1 MAKFKYRAY
10 TNEGD
15 LVEGEI
21 ETSDISEVSRIL
33 LERHIV
39 PYEIQ
44 NTNKSLFDFN
54 FKFNKKTKSLSE
66 QETAEFTR
74 EIATL
79 LEANIPLDH
88 CLRIISSQ
96 TTRKK
101 YNNLAKDILANLEA
115 GSSLS
120 DSFSNYKDVFNSEYI
135 NIIGVGEKVGKVDLS
150 LKDLADMLERRIE
163 IKNSLRSALI
173 YPSLLIIMA
182 LISTTVII
190 GTLVPN
196 IAPIFKEN
204 GQPIPSGLQLII
216 DIVDAWPIMFG
227 VIIVSAV
234 IFFILIKLSKDRRDW
249 LISFD
254 KIKLNIPMAGNLI
267 SENTLARFSRTVG
280 FMLKSGVPL
289 IQCLESGHIAIQN
302 NYFKSRFEDIT
313 KKVTSGAR
321 LSHSMKDVEF
331 IPSMVTQMVNIGEET
346 GRLDEM
352 FLRIANILEKKTQT
366 KIERL
371 MGLLTPILTIMIATI
386 VGVLIITVMNAV
398 LSINDLAGR

>member
-21 ETSDISEVSRIL
+21 ETSDISEVSSIL
-33 LERHIV
+33 LERQIV

-44 NTNKSLFDFN
+44 NTNKSLFNFN
-54 FKFNKKTKSLSE
+54 FKFNKKTKSLSG
-66 QETAEFTR
+66 QEIAEFTR

-79 LEANIPLDH
+79 LEANIPVDQ
-88 CLRIISSQ
+88 CLKIISSQ

-101 YNNLAKDILANLEA
+101 YNNLAKEILANLEE

-120 DSFSNYKDVFNSEYI
+120 DSFYNYGDVFNREYI
-135 NIIGVGEKVGKVDLS
+135 NIIRVGEKVGKVDLS

-163 IKNSLRSALI
+163 IKKRLQSALI

-182 LISTTVII
+182 LISTAVII

-204 GQPIPSGLQLII
+204 GQPIPSGLQFII

-227 VIIVSAV
+227 MVIVLMV
-234 IFFILIKLSKDRRDW
+234 IFFVLIKLSKDRRDW

-254 KIKLNIPMAGNLI
+254 KMTLNIPVAGNLI

-280 FMLKSGVPL
+280 SMLKSGVPL

-302 NYFKSRFEDIT
+302 NYFKTRFEDLT
-313 KKVTSGAR
+313 KQVTSGAR

-331 IPSMVTQMVNIGEET
+331 IPSMVMQMVSIGEET

-366 KIERL
+366 TIERM
-371 MGLLTPILTIMIATI
+371 MGLLTPILTIMIAAV
-386 VGVLIITVMNAV
+386 VGGLIITVMNAV
-398 LSINDLAGR
+398 LSINDLAG

>member
-21 ETSDISEVSRIL
+21 ETSDISEVSSIL
-33 LERHIV
+33 LERQIV

-44 NTNKSLFDFN
+44 STNKSLFNFN
-54 FKFNKKTKSLSE
+54 FKFNKKTKSLSG
-66 QETAEFTR
+66 QEIAEFTR

-79 LEANIPLDH
+79 LEANIPVDQ
-88 CLRIISSQ
+88 CLKIISSQ

-101 YNNLAKDILANLEA
+101 YNNLAKEILANLEE

-120 DSFSNYKDVFNSEYI
+120 DSFYNYGDVFNREYI
-135 NIIGVGEKVGKVDLS
+135 NIIRVGEKVGKVDLS

-163 IKNSLRSALI
+163 IKKRLQSALI

-182 LISTTVII
+182 LISTAVII

-204 GQPIPSGLQLII
+204 GQPIPSGLQFII

-227 VIIVSAV
+227 MVIVLMV
-234 IFFILIKLSKDRRDW
+234 IFFVLIKLSKDRRDW

-254 KIKLNIPMAGNLI
+254 KMTLNIPVAGSLI

-280 FMLKSGVPL
+280 SMLKSGVPL

-302 NYFKSRFEDIT
+302 NYFKTRFEDLT
-313 KKVTSGAR
+313 KQVTSGAR

-331 IPSMVTQMVNIGEET
+331 IPSMVMQMVSIGEET

-352 FLRIANILEKKTQT
+352 FLRIASILEKKTQT
-366 KIERL
+366 TIERM
-371 MGLLTPILTIMIATI
+371 MGLLTPILTIMIAAV
-386 VGVLIITVMNAV
+386 VGGLIITVMNAV
-398 LSINDLAGR
+398 LSINDLAG

>member
-54 FKFNKKTKSLSE
+54 FKFNKKIKSFSE
-66 QETAEFTR
+66 QEIAEFTR

-120 DSFSNYKDVFNSEYI
+120 DSFSNYGDVFNREYI

-234 IFFILIKLSKDRRDW
+234 IFFILIKLSKDKRDW

-331 IPSMVTQMVNIGEET
+331 IPSMVMQMVSIGEET

-371 MGLLTPILTIMIATI
+371 MGLLTPIITIMIATI
-386 VGVLIITVMNAV
+386 VGILIITVMNAV

>member
-21 ETSDISEVSRIL
+21 ETSDISEVSSIL
-33 LERHIV
+33 LERQIV

-44 NTNKSLFDFN
+44 NTNKSLFNFN
-54 FKFNKKTKSLSE
+54 FKFNKKTKSLSG
-66 QETAEFTR
+66 QEIAEFTR

-79 LEANIPLDH
+79 LEANIPVDQ
-88 CLRIISSQ
+88 CLKIISSQ

-101 YNNLAKDILANLEA
+101 YNNLAKEILANLEE

-120 DSFSNYKDVFNSEYI
+120 DSFFNYGDVFNREYI
-135 NIIGVGEKVGKVDLS
+135 NIIRVGEKVGKVDLS

-163 IKNSLRSALI
+163 IKKRLQSALI

-182 LISTTVII
+182 LISTAVII

-204 GQPIPSGLQLII
+204 GQPIPSGLQFII
-216 DIVDAWPIMFG
+216 DIVDAWQIIFG
-227 VIIVSAV
+227 VIIVLMI
-234 IFFILIKLSKDRRDW
+234 IFFVLIKLSKDRSDW

-254 KIKLNIPMAGNLI
+254 KMTLNIPVAGNLI

-280 FMLKSGVPL
+280 SMLKSGVPL

-302 NYFKSRFEDIT
+302 NYFKTRFEDLT
-313 KKVTSGAR
+313 KQVIGGAS

-331 IPSMVTQMVNIGEET
+331 IPSMVMQMVSIGEET

-366 KIERL
+366 TIERM
-371 MGLLTPILTIMIATI
+371 MGLLTPILTIMIAAV
-386 VGVLIITVMNAV
+386 VGGLIITVMNAV

>member
-21 ETSDISEVSRIL
+21 ETSDISEVSSIL
-33 LERHIV
+33 LERQIV

-44 NTNKSLFDFN
+44 STNKSLFNFN
-54 FKFNKKTKSLSE
+54 FKFNKKTKSLSG
-66 QETAEFTR
+66 QEIAEFTR

-79 LEANIPLDH
+79 LEANIPVDQ
-88 CLRIISSQ
+88 CLKIISSQ

-101 YNNLAKDILANLEA
+101 YNNLAKEILANLEE

-120 DSFSNYKDVFNSEYI
+120 DSFYNYGDVFNREYI
-135 NIIGVGEKVGKVDLS
+135 NIIRVGEKVGKVDLS

-163 IKNSLRSALI
+163 IKKRLQSALI

-182 LISTTVII
+182 LISTAVII
-190 GTLVPN
+190 GILVPN

-204 GQPIPSGLQLII
+204 GQPIPSGLQFII
-216 DIVDAWPIMFG
+216 DIVDVWPIMFG
-227 VIIVSAV
+227 MVIVLMV
-234 IFFILIKLSKDRRDW
+234 IFFVLIKLSKDRRDW

-254 KIKLNIPMAGNLI
+254 KMTLNIPVAGNLI

-280 FMLKSGVPL
+280 SMLKSGVPL

-302 NYFKSRFEDIT
+302 NYFKTRFEDLT
-313 KKVTSGAR
+313 KQVTSGAR

-331 IPSMVTQMVNIGEET
+331 IPSMVMQMVSIGEET

-366 KIERL
+366 TIERM
-371 MGLLTPILTIMIATI
+371 MGLLTPILTIMIAAV
-386 VGVLIITVMNAV
+386 VGGLIITVMNAV
-398 LSINDLAGR
+398 LSINDLAG

>member
-10 TNEGD
+10 TNDGD

-54 FKFNKKTKSLSE
+54 FKFNKKTKSLTE
-66 QETAEFTR
+66 QEIAEFTR

-79 LEANIPLDH
+79 LEANIPLDQ

-101 YNNLAKDILANLEA
+101 YNNLAKDFMANLEA
-115 GSSLS
+115 GFSLS
-120 DSFSNYKDVFNSEYI
+120 DSFSNYKDVFNREYI

-150 LKDLADMLERRIE
+150 LKNLADMLERRIE

-216 DIVDAWPIMFG
+216 DIVDAWPIIFG
-227 VIIVSAV
+227 VIIVLAV
-234 IFFILIKLSKDRRDW
+234 IFFVLIKLSKDRRDW

-289 IQCLESGHIAIQN
+289 IQCLESGHIAIHN

-331 IPSMVTQMVNIGEET
+331 IPSMVMQMVSIGEET
-346 GRLDEM
+346 GQLDEM

-386 VGVLIITVMNAV
+386 VGGLIITVMNAV

>member
-21 ETSDISEVSRIL
+21 ETSDISEVSSIL
-33 LERHIV
+33 LERQIV

-44 NTNKSLFDFN
+44 STNKSLFNFN
-54 FKFNKKTKSLSE
+54 FKFNKKTKSLSG
-66 QETAEFTR
+66 QEIAEFTR

-79 LEANIPLDH
+79 LEANIPVDQ
-88 CLRIISSQ
+88 CLKIISSQ

-101 YNNLAKDILANLEA
+101 FNNLAKEILANLEE

-120 DSFSNYKDVFNSEYI
+120 DSFYNYGDVFNREYI
-135 NIIGVGEKVGKVDLS
+135 NIIRVGEKVGKVDLS

-163 IKNSLRSALI
+163 IKKRLQSALI

-182 LISTTVII
+182 LISTAVII

-204 GQPIPSGLQLII
+204 GQPIPSGLQFII

-227 VIIVSAV
+227 MVIFLLV
-234 IFFILIKLSKDRRDW
+234 IFFVLIKLSKDRRDW

-254 KIKLNIPMAGNLI
+254 KMTLNIPVAGSLI

-280 FMLKSGVPL
+280 SMLKSGVPL

-302 NYFKSRFEDIT
+302 NYFKTRFEDLT
-313 KKVTSGAR
+313 KQVTSGAR

-331 IPSMVTQMVNIGEET
+331 IPSMVMQMVSIGEET

-366 KIERL
+366 TIERM
-371 MGLLTPILTIMIATI
+371 MGLLTPILTIMIAAV
-386 VGVLIITVMNAV
+386 VGGLIITVMNAV
-398 LSINDLAGR
+398 LSINDLAG

>member
-21 ETSDISEVSRIL
+21 ETSDISEVSSIL
-33 LERHIV
+33 LERQIV

-44 NTNKSLFDFN
+44 STNKSLFNFN
-54 FKFNKKTKSLSE
+54 FKFNKKTKSLSG
-66 QETAEFTR
+66 QEIAEFTR

-79 LEANIPLDH
+79 LEANIPVDQ
-88 CLRIISSQ
+88 CLKIISSQ

-101 YNNLAKDILANLEA
+101 YNNLAKEILANLEE

-120 DSFSNYKDVFNSEYI
+120 DSFYNYGDVFNREYI
-135 NIIGVGEKVGKVDLS
+135 NIIRVGEKIGKVDLS

-163 IKNSLRSALI
+163 IKKRLQSALI

-182 LISTTVII
+182 LISTAVII

-204 GQPIPSGLQLII
+204 GQPIPSGLQFII
-216 DIVDAWPIMFG
+216 EIVDAWPVMFG
-227 VIIVSAV
+227 MVIVLMV
-234 IFFILIKLSKDRRDW
+234 IFFVLIKLSKDRRDW

-254 KIKLNIPMAGNLI
+254 KMTLNIPVAGSLI
-267 SENTLARFSRTVG
+267 SENTLARFFRTVG
-280 FMLKSGVPL
+280 SMLKSGVPL

-302 NYFKSRFEDIT
+302 NYFKTSFEDLT
-313 KKVTSGAR
+313 KQVTSGAR

-331 IPSMVTQMVNIGEET
+331 IPSMVMQMVSIGEET

-366 KIERL
+366 TIERM
-371 MGLLTPILTIMIATI
+371 MGLLTPILTIMIAAV
-386 VGVLIITVMNAV
+386 VGGLIITVMNAV
-398 LSINDLAGR
+398 LSINDLAG

>member
-21 ETSDISEVSRIL
+21 ETSDISEVSSIL
-33 LERHIV
+33 LERQIV

-44 NTNKSLFDFN
+44 NTNKSLFNFN
-54 FKFNKKTKSLSE
+54 FKFNKKPKSLSG
-66 QETAEFTR
+66 QEIAEFTR

-79 LEANIPLDH
+79 LEANIPVDQ
-88 CLRIISSQ
+88 CLKIISSQ

-101 YNNLAKDILANLEA
+101 YNNLAKEILANLEE

-120 DSFSNYKDVFNSEYI
+120 DSFYNYGDVFNREYI
-135 NIIGVGEKVGKVDLS
+135 NIIRVGEKVGKVDLS

-163 IKNSLRSALI
+163 IKKRLQSALI

-182 LISTTVII
+182 LISTAVII

-204 GQPIPSGLQLII
+204 GQPIPSGLQFII

-227 VIIVSAV
+227 MVIVLMV
-234 IFFILIKLSKDRRDW
+234 IFFVLIKLSKDRRDW

-254 KIKLNIPMAGNLI
+254 KMTLNIPVAGSLI

-280 FMLKSGVPL
+280 SMLKSGVPL

-302 NYFKSRFEDIT
+302 NYFKTRFEDLT
-313 KKVTSGAR
+313 KQVTSGAR

-331 IPSMVTQMVNIGEET
+331 IPSMVMQMVSIGEET

-366 KIERL
+366 TIERM
-371 MGLLTPILTIMIATI
+371 MGLLTPILTIMIAAV
-386 VGVLIITVMNAV
+386 VGGLIITVMNAV
-398 LSINDLAGR
+398 LSINDLAG

>member
-21 ETSDISEVSRIL
+21 ETSDISEVSSIL
-33 LERHIV
+33 LERQIV

-44 NTNKSLFDFN
+44 NTNKSLFNFN
-54 FKFNKKTKSLSE
+54 FKFNKKTKSLSG
-66 QETAEFTR
+66 QEIAEFTR

-79 LEANIPLDH
+79 LEANIPVDQ
-88 CLRIISSQ
+88 CLKIISSQ

-101 YNNLAKDILANLEA
+101 YNNLAKEILVNLEE

-120 DSFSNYKDVFNSEYI
+120 DSFYNYGDVFNREYI
-135 NIIGVGEKVGKVDLS
+135 NIIRVGEKIGKVDLS

-163 IKNSLRSALI
+163 IKKRLQSALI

-182 LISTTVII
+182 LISTAVII

-204 GQPIPSGLQLII
+204 GQPIPSGLQFII
-216 DIVDAWPIMFG
+216 EIVDAWPVMFG
-227 VIIVSAV
+227 MVIVLMV
-234 IFFILIKLSKDRRDW
+234 IFFVLIKLSKDRRDW

-254 KIKLNIPMAGNLI
+254 KMTLNIPVAGSLI
-267 SENTLARFSRTVG
+267 SENTLARFFRTVG
-280 FMLKSGVPL
+280 SMLKSGVPL

-302 NYFKSRFEDIT
+302 NYFKTRFEDLT
-313 KKVTSGAR
+313 KQVIGGAR

-331 IPSMVTQMVNIGEET
+331 IPSMVMQMVSIGEET

-366 KIERL
+366 TIERM
-371 MGLLTPILTIMIATI
+371 MGLLTPILTIMIAAV
-386 VGVLIITVMNAV
+386 VGGLIITVMNAV

>member
-21 ETSDISEVSRIL
+21 ETSDISEVSSIL
-33 LERHIV
+33 LERQIV

-44 NTNKSLFDFN
+44 NTNKSLFNFN
-54 FKFNKKTKSLSE
+54 LKFNKKTNSLSE
-66 QETAEFTR
+66 QEIAEFTR

-79 LEANIPLDH
+79 LEANIPVDQ
-88 CLRIISSQ
+88 CLKIISSQ

-101 YNNLAKDILANLEA
+101 YNNLAEEILANLEE

-120 DSFSNYKDVFNSEYI
+120 DSFYNYGDVFNREYI
-135 NIIGVGEKVGKVDLS
+135 NIIRVGEKVGKVDLS
-150 LKDLADMLERRIE
+150 LKDLADMLERRME
-163 IKNSLRSALI
+163 IKKRLQSALI

-182 LISTTVII
+182 LISTAVII

-204 GQPIPSGLQLII
+204 GQPIPSGLQFII
-216 DIVDAWPIMFG
+216 DIVDAWQIIFG
-227 VIIVSAV
+227 VIIVLVV
-234 IFFILIKLSKDRRDW
+234 IFFVLTKLSKDRRDW

-254 KIKLNIPMAGNLI
+254 KMTLNIPVAGNLI

-280 FMLKSGVPL
+280 SMLKSGVPL

-302 NYFKSRFEDIT
+302 NYFKTRFEDLT
-313 KKVTSGAR
+313 KQVTSGAR

-331 IPSMVTQMVNIGEET
+331 IPSMVMQMVSIGEET

-366 KIERL
+366 TIERM
-371 MGLLTPILTIMIATI
+371 MGLLTPILTIMIAAV
-386 VGVLIITVMNAV
+386 VGGLIITVMNAV

>member
-21 ETSDISEVSRIL
+21 ETSDISEVSSIL
-33 LERHIV
+33 LERQIV

-44 NTNKSLFDFN
+44 STNKSLFNFN
-54 FKFNKKTKSLSE
+54 FKFNKKTKSLSG
-66 QETAEFTR
+66 QEIAEFTR

-79 LEANIPLDH
+79 LEANIPVDQ
-88 CLRIISSQ
+88 CLKIISSQ

-101 YNNLAKDILANLEA
+101 FNNLAKEILANLEE

-120 DSFSNYKDVFNSEYI
+120 DSFYNYGDVFNREYI
-135 NIIGVGEKVGKVDLS
+135 NIIRVGEKVGKVDLS

-163 IKNSLRSALI
+163 IKKRLQSALI

-182 LISTTVII
+182 LISTAVII

-204 GQPIPSGLQLII
+204 GQPIPSGLQFII

-227 VIIVSAV
+227 MVIVLMV
-234 IFFILIKLSKDRRDW
+234 IFFVLIKLSKDRRDW

-254 KIKLNIPMAGNLI
+254 KMTLNIPVAGSLI

-280 FMLKSGVPL
+280 SMLKSGVPL

-302 NYFKSRFEDIT
+302 NYFKTRFEDLT
-313 KKVTSGAR
+313 KQVTSGAR

-331 IPSMVTQMVNIGEET
+331 IPSMVMQMVSIGEET

-366 KIERL
+366 TIERM
-371 MGLLTPILTIMIATI
+371 MGLLTPILTIMIAAV
-386 VGVLIITVMNAV
+386 VGGLIITVMNAV
-398 LSINDLAGR
+398 LSINDLAG

>member
-21 ETSDISEVSRIL
+21 ETSDISEVSSIL
-33 LERHIV
+33 LERQIV

-44 NTNKSLFDFN
+44 NTNKSLFNFN
-54 FKFNKKTKSLSE
+54 FKFNKKPKSLSG
-66 QETAEFTR
+66 QEIAEFTR

-79 LEANIPLDH
+79 LEANIPVDQ
-88 CLRIISSQ
+88 CLKIISSQ

-101 YNNLAKDILANLEA
+101 YNNLAKEILANLEE

-120 DSFSNYKDVFNSEYI
+120 DSFYNYGDVFNREYI
-135 NIIGVGEKVGKVDLS
+135 NIIRVGEKVGKVDLS

-163 IKNSLRSALI
+163 IKKRLQSALI

-182 LISTTVII
+182 LISTAVII

-204 GQPIPSGLQLII
+204 GQPIPSGLQFII

-227 VIIVSAV
+227 MVIVLMV
-234 IFFILIKLSKDRRDW
+234 IFFVLIKLLKDRRDW

-254 KIKLNIPMAGNLI
+254 KMTLNIPVAGSLI
-267 SENTLARFSRTVG
+267 SENTLARFFRTVG
-280 FMLKSGVPL
+280 SMLKSGVPL

-302 NYFKSRFEDIT
+302 NYFKTRFEDLT
-313 KKVTSGAR
+313 KQVTSGAR

-331 IPSMVTQMVNIGEET
+331 IPSMVMQMVSIGEET

-366 KIERL
+366 TIERM
-371 MGLLTPILTIMIATI
+371 MGLLTPILTIMIAAV
-386 VGVLIITVMNAV
+386 VGGLIITVMNAV
-398 LSINDLAGR
+398 LSINDLAG

>member
-21 ETSDISEVSRIL
+21 ETSDISEVSSIL
-33 LERHIV
+33 LERQII

-44 NTNKSLFDFN
+44 NTNKSLFNFN
-54 FKFNKKTKSLSE
+54 FKFNKKTKSLSG
-66 QETAEFTR
+66 QEIAEFTR

-79 LEANIPLDH
+79 LEANIPVDQ
-88 CLRIISSQ
+88 CLKIISSQ

-101 YNNLAKDILANLEA
+101 YNNLAKEILANLEE

-120 DSFSNYKDVFNSEYI
+120 DSFYNYGDVFNREYI
-135 NIIGVGEKVGKVDLS
+135 NIIRVGEKVGKVDLS

-163 IKNSLRSALI
+163 IKKRLQSALI

-182 LISTTVII
+182 LISTAVII

-204 GQPIPSGLQLII
+204 GQPIPSGLQFII
-216 DIVDAWPIMFG
+216 EIVDAWPVMFG
-227 VIIVSAV
+227 MVIVLMV
-234 IFFILIKLSKDRRDW
+234 IFFVLIKLSKDRRDW

-254 KIKLNIPMAGNLI
+254 KMTLNIPVAGSLI

-280 FMLKSGVPL
+280 SMLKSGVPL

-302 NYFKSRFEDIT
+302 NYFKTRFEDLT
-313 KKVTSGAR
+313 KQVTSGAR

-331 IPSMVTQMVNIGEET
+331 IPSMVMQMVSIGEET

-366 KIERL
+366 TIERM
-371 MGLLTPILTIMIATI
+371 MGLLTPILTIMIAAV
-386 VGVLIITVMNAV
+386 VGGLIITVMNAV
-398 LSINDLAGR
+398 LSINDLAG

>member
-21 ETSDISEVSRIL
+21 ETSDISEVSSIL
-33 LERHIV
+33 LERQIV

-44 NTNKSLFDFN
+44 STNKSLFNFN
-54 FKFNKKTKSLSE
+54 FKFNKKTKSLSG
-66 QETAEFTR
+66 QEIAEFTR

-79 LEANIPLDH
+79 LEANIPVDQ
-88 CLRIISSQ
+88 CLKIISSQ

-101 YNNLAKDILANLEA
+101 YNNLAKEILANLEE

-120 DSFSNYKDVFNSEYI
+120 DSFYNYGDVFNREYI
-135 NIIGVGEKVGKVDLS
+135 NIIRVGEKVGKVDLS

-163 IKNSLRSALI
+163 IKKRLQSALI

-182 LISTTVII
+182 LISTAVII

-204 GQPIPSGLQLII
+204 GQPIPSGLQFII

-227 VIIVSAV
+227 MVIVLMV
-234 IFFILIKLSKDRRDW
+234 IFFVLIKLSKDRRDW

-254 KIKLNIPMAGNLI
+254 KMTLNIPVAGSLI

-280 FMLKSGVPL
+280 SMLKSGVPL

-302 NYFKSRFEDIT
+302 NYFKTRFEDLT
-313 KKVTSGAR
+313 KQVTSGAR

-331 IPSMVTQMVNIGEET
+331 IPSMVMQMVSIGEET

-366 KIERL
+366 TIERM
-371 MGLLTPILTIMIATI
+371 MGLLTPILTIMIAAV
-386 VGVLIITVMNAV
+386 VGGLIITVMNAV
-398 LSINDLAGR
+398 LSINDLAG

>member
-15 LVEGEI
+15 IVEGEI
-21 ETSDISEVSRIL
+21 ESSDISEVSSIL
-33 LERHIV
+33 LERQII

-44 NTNKSLFDFN
+44 NINKSLLNLN
-54 FKFNKKTKSLSE
+54 FKFIKKTKSLSE
-66 QETAEFTR
+66 QEIFEFTR

-79 LEANIPLDH
+79 LEANIPVDQ
-88 CLRIISSQ
+88 CLRIMSSQ
-96 TTRKK
+96 TKRKK
-101 YNNLAKDILANLEA
+101 YNKLVVDILANLEE

-120 DSFSNYKDVFNSEYI
+120 VSFSNYGDVFTREYI
-135 NIIGVGEKVGKVDLS
+135 NIISVGEKVGKVDIS

-163 IKNSLRSALI
+163 IKNRLRSALI

-182 LISTTVII
+182 LISTAVII

-204 GQPIPSGLQLII
+204 GQPIPSGLQFII
-216 DIVDAWPIMFG
+216 DIIDAWPI
-227 VIIVSAV
+227 V
-234 IFFILIKLSKDRRDW
+234 IFMIVVLTLIFIILIKLSKDRRDL

-254 KIKLNIPMAGNLI
+254 KMKLNIPIAGILI

-280 FMLKSGVPL
+280 SMLKSGVPL

-302 NYFKSRFEDIT
+302 YYFKSKFEDLT
-313 KKVTSGAR
+313 KQVISGAR
-321 LSHSMKDVEF
+321 LSHSMKEVEF
-331 IPSMVTQMVNIGEET
+331 ISPMVMQMVSIGEET
-346 GRLDEM
+346 GRLDDM
-352 FLRIANILEKKTQT
+352 FLRIANILEKKTQAT
-366 KIERL
+366 IERM
-371 MGLLTPILTIMIATI
+371 MGLLTPILTIMIAGVVGGLILTI
-386 VGVLIITVMNAV
+386 MNAV